1 MQIVKLF
8 FFLIWTLQKNLPHK
22 KYVSVV
28 PFLIESLE
36 FFVKSLPMSVGCSL
50 PVKPEAA
57 PRKPWMSIS
66 LCLAA
71 PINPLVW
78 SFFKSSMFDLTSSI
92 LKKEINNY
100 LQKNSWKQ
108 NLSEFFKFFREIKVY
123 YLHYYTYRRTLHNHL
138 HYYKNFVG
146 QIVYSFLSV
155 SLLLKKK
162 STVFSQFYG

>member
-1 MQIVKLF
+1 MKIVKLF
-8 FFLIWTLQKNLPHK
+8 FPIWTLQKIFFLPHTFSDG
-22 KYVSVV
+22 VSWIFREIIADVSWL
-28 PFLIESLE
+28 FTSCQTGSSTEKTLNEHITLFSSTN
-36 FFVKSLPMSVGCSL
+36 KSLSL
-50 PVKPEAA
+50 ILFQVFD
-57 PRKPWMSIS
+57 
-66 LCLAA
+66 
-71 PINPLVW
+71 VW
-78 SFFKSSMFDLTSSI
+78 SNLFNT
-92 LKKEINNY
+92 KKEINNY